1 MLSNLKYIFKLPD
14 LRKKL
19 LFTLAMVAV
28 SRIGT
33 FIALPGIDT
42 SGLKELF
49 DAGGA
54 ANSSVLGFVDLFSGG
69 ALTNFSI
76 FSMGII
82 PYINAS
88 IILQL
93 LTIIIPSLKELTQEG
108 ESGRKQIAQYTRYLA
123 LALGFL
129 QGLTVSISFL
139 NSNLISINTGYLSYW
154 WFVLTSALTMVGGTA
169 FLMWLSELVTT
180 NGIGNGAS
188 LLIFVGIIS
197 RMPGYI
203 SGTLK
208 VMLTPASYAG
218 LFFLVAVLA
227 LVVIGIVI
235 VQDAQ
240 RKIPVQY
247 AKKIVG
253 NKMYGGQATY
263 IPLRINQG
271 GVLPII
277 FASSMLMFPAM
288 LANFFPLLS
297 VLSDAL
303 RPGSVWYMAVFA
315 FLIFFFTYFY
325 TAITFNPKELADN
338 IQKYGGFIL
347 GVRPGQ
353 PTVQYLDKIISQ
365 LTFLGATFLAI
376 ITILPTVTANI
387 TKIYTFMGLGGTALL
402 IMVGVALDLMRQIDM
417 VVVNSKYEG
426 LIR

>member
-14 LRKKL
+14 LRKRL
-19 LFTLAMVAV
+19 LFTLAMIAV
-28 SRIGT
+28 SRIGA

-42 SGLKELF
+42 SALKALSA
-49 DAGGA
+49 AGATG
-54 ANSSVLGFVDLFSGG
+54 NSSLLGFVDLFSGG

-88 IILQL
+88 IIIQL
-93 LTIIIPSLKELTQEG
+93 LTIIMPSLKELAQEG
-108 ESGRKQIAQYTRYLA
+108 EGGRKQISQYTRYLA
-123 LALGFL
+123 LGLGFF
-129 QGLTVSISFL
+129 QGLTVAISFL
-139 NSNLISINTGYLSYW
+139 NTNLISINTGYLSYW
-154 WFVLTSALTMVGGTA
+154 WFVLTSALTMMGGTA
-169 FLMWLSELVTT
+169 FLMWISELVTT

-188 LLIFVGIIS
+188 LLIFTGIIS
-197 RMPGYI
+197 RMPSYI
-203 SGTLK
+203 SRTMK
-208 VMLTPASYAG
+208 VLLAPSDYVG
-218 LFFLVAVLA
+218 LFFLLAVLV

-263 IPLRINQG
+263 IPLKINQG
-271 GVLPII
+271 GVLPVI

-288 LANFFPLLS
+288 LAQLLPF
-297 VLSDAL
+297 LAGLATAL
-303 RPGSVWYMAVFA
+303 RPDGVWYMLLFAV
-315 FLIFFFTYFY
+315 LIFFFTYFY
-325 TAITFNPKELADN
+325 TAVTFNPRELADN

-353 PTVQYLDKIISQ
+353 PTVQYLDSIISR
-365 LTFLGATFLAI
+365 LTFVGATFLAL
-376 ITILPTVTANI
+376 ITILPIVAANI
-387 TKIYTFMGLGGTALL
+387 TTIDTFIGLGGTALL
-402 IMVGVALDLMRQIDM
+402 IMVGVTLDLMRQIDM

>member
-19 LFTLAMVAV
+19 LFTLAMIAV
-28 SRIGT
+28 SRVGT
-33 FIALPGIDT
+33 FIALPGINLENMR
-42 SGLKELF
+42 SMFASPNAGLL
-49 DAGGA
+49 D
-54 ANSSVLGFVDLFSGG
+54 FVNLFSGG
-69 ALTNFSI
+69 ALANFSI

-88 IILQL
+88 IIIQL
-93 LTIIIPSLKELTQEG
+93 LTIVIPQLKELSQEG

-123 LALGFL
+123 LGLGFL
-129 QGLTVSISFL
+129 QSLTVAISFGNNPAL
-139 NSNLISINTGYLSYW
+139 VTVNVGIW
-154 WFVLTSALTMVGGTA
+154 WFLTSALTMVAGTA
-169 FLMWLSELVTT
+169 FLMWLSELVTV

-188 LLIFVGIIS
+188 LLIFVGIVS
-197 RMPGYI
+197 RMPTYI

-208 VMLTPASYAG
+208 VLITPASYIG
-218 LFFLVAVLA
+218 LIFLILMLV

-235 VQDAQ
+235 VTDST

-263 IPLRINQG
+263 IPLKINQG

-277 FASSMLMFPAM
+277 FASSVLMFPAM
-288 LANFFPLLS
+288 LANFFPILGGLARALS
-297 VLSDAL
+297 A
-303 RPGSVWYMAVFA
+303 GGFWYMLVFA

-365 LTFLGATFLAI
+365 LTFLGATFLAL
-376 ITILPTVTANI
+376 ITILPTITANL

-402 IMVGVALDLMRQIDM
+402 IMVGVALDLMRQIDT

>member
-1 MLSNLKYIFKLPD
+1 LLANLKYIFKLPD
-14 LRKKL
+14 LRKRL
-19 LFTLAMVAV
+19 LFTLAMIAV
-28 SRIGT
+28 SRVGT

-42 SGLKELF
+42 SGLRALF
-49 DAGGA
+49 AADGA
-54 ANSSVLGFVDLFSGG
+54 ANNSVLGFVDLFSGG

-93 LTIIIPSLKELTQEG
+93 LTIVLPSLKELSQEG

-123 LALGFL
+123 LGLGFF
-129 QGLTVSISFL
+129 QALTVAISFV
-139 NSNLISINTGYLSYW
+139 NSNLITINAGYLSYW
-154 WFVLTSALTMVGGTA
+154 WFALTSALTMVAGTA
-169 FLMWLSELVTT
+169 FLMWLSELVTV

-197 RMPGYI
+197 RMPSYI
-203 SGTLK
+203 SNTLK
-208 VMLTPASYAG
+208 VLITPASYAG
-218 LFFLVAVLA
+218 LIFLLLMLV
-227 LVVIGIVI
+227 LVVVGIVI
-235 VQDAQ
+235 VTDAT

-263 IPLRINQG
+263 IPLKINQG

-277 FASSMLMFPAM
+277 FASSVLMFPAM
-288 LANFFPLLS
+288 LANFLP
-297 VLSDAL
+297 VLDGLANAL
-303 RPGSVWYMAVFA
+303 RAGGFWYMLCFA

-353 PTVQYLDKIISQ
+353 PTVQYLDKIISL
-365 LTFLGATFLAI
+365 LTFLGATFLAL
-376 ITILPTVTANI
+376 ITILPTITANA

-417 VVVNSKYEG
+417 VIVNSKYEG

>member
-1 MLSNLKYIFKLPD
+1 MLSNLKYIFQLPD

-19 LFTLAMVAV
+19 LFTLAMIAV

-33 FIALPGIDT
+33 FIALPGINT
-42 SGLKELF
+42 SGLGDLF
-49 DAGGA
+49 
-54 ANSSVLGFVDLFSGG
+54 ANNGVLGFVDLFSGG

-93 LTIIIPSLKELTQEG
+93 LTVVLPSLKELSQEG
-108 ESGRKQIAQYTRYLA
+108 ESGRRQIAQYTRYLA
-123 LALGFL
+123 LGLGFF
-129 QGLTVSISFL
+129 QGLTVAISFL
-139 NSNLISINTGYLSYW
+139 NTELITINTGYLSYW

-169 FLMWLSELVTT
+169 FLMWISELVTV

-188 LLIFVGIIS
+188 LIIFVGIVS
-197 RMPGYI
+197 RMPNYI
-203 SGTLK
+203 SSTMK
-208 VMLTPASYAG
+208 VLQSPSSYLG
-218 LFFLVAVLA
+218 LFFLIAVLV
-227 LVVIGIVI
+227 LVVVGIVI

-263 IPLRINQG
+263 IPLKINQG

-277 FASSMLMFPAM
+277 FASSVLMFPAM
-288 LANFFPLLS
+288 LANFLPVLAVVAGALS
-297 VLSDAL
+297 
-303 RPGSVWYMAVFA
+303 PGSVWYMAVFA

-365 LTFLGATFLAI
+365 LTFLGATFLAV

-387 TKIYTFMGLGGTALL
+387 TRIYTFMGLGGTALL

-417 VVVNSKYEG
+417 VIVNSKYEG

>member
-1 MLSNLKYIFKLPD
+1 LLSNLKYIFKLPD

>member
-14 LRKKL
+14 LRKRL
-19 LFTLAMVAV
+19 FFTLAMIAV
-28 SRIGT
+28 SRVGT
-33 FIALPGIDT
+33 FIALPGINT
-42 SGLKELF
+42 SGLKALF
-49 DAGGA
+49 AAGGA
-54 ANSSVLGFVDLFSGG
+54 GNSSLLGFVDLFSGG

-88 IILQL
+88 IIIQL
-93 LTIIIPSLKELTQEG
+93 LTIILPSLKELAQEG
-108 ESGRKQIAQYTRYLA
+108 EGGRKQISQYTRYLA
-123 LALGFL
+123 LGLGFF
-129 QGLTVSISFL
+129 QGLTVAISFL

-154 WFVLTSALTMVGGTA
+154 WFVITSALTMMGGTA
-169 FLMWLSELVTT
+169 FLMWIADLVTAS
-180 NGIGNGAS
+180 GIGNGAS
-188 LLIFVGIIS
+188 LLIFTGIVS
-197 RMPGYI
+197 RMPAYI
-203 SGTLK
+203 SGTMK
-208 VMLTPASYAG
+208 VLITPSSYAG
-218 LFFLVAVLA
+218 LFFLIAVLV

-263 IPLRINQG
+263 IPLKINQG
-271 GVLPII
+271 GVLPVI
-277 FASSMLMFPAM
+277 FASSVLMFPAM
-288 LANFFPLLS
+288 LAQMLPILE
-297 VLSDAL
+297 VAA
-303 RPGSVWYMAVFA
+303 RAVQPGSIWYMLIFA
-315 FLIFFFTYFY
+315 GLIFFFTYFY
-325 TAITFNPKELADN
+325 TAITFNPRELADN

-353 PTVQYLDKIISQ
+353 PTVQYLDSIISR
-365 LTFLGATFLAI
+365 LTFVGATFLAL

-402 IMVGVALDLMRQIDM
+402 IMVGVALDLMRQIDT